1 MKIAIPTS
9 DKVTV
14 APHTGHAQYFMVV
27 TLDGDSVT
35 GTEFRN
41 NPKCG
46 SEHHGESEKADD
58 HGCGCGHDHGHDHSH
73 DHSHD
78 KEDDAC
84 CGGHGHNHDHEHGHD
99 DDHGC
104 GCGSHSHEIDEAH
117 LIMAKSIADCDFFI
131 LKQLG
136 GKLATPLQRYDIRP
150 VMIRGEALVN
160 VEDIIQE
167 FVAFAKSNEAQH
179 N

>member
-1 MKIAIPTS
+1 MKIAIPTT
-9 DKVTV
+9 DKITV

-27 TLDGDSVT
+27 TLEGDQVT

-46 SEHHGESEKADD
+46 SEHHGKTEHADD
-58 HGCGCGHDHGHDHSH
+58 HGCGCSTESKHDHGND
-73 DHSHD
+73 
-78 KEDDAC
+78 EADDAC
-84 CGGHGHNHDHEHGHD
+84 CGGHGHSHDHGHEHDHE

-104 GCGSHSHEIDEAH
+104 GCGSGHSHEIDETH
-117 LIMAKSIADCDFFI
+117 LMMAKSIADCEFFI

-136 GKLATPLQRYDIRP
+136 GKLATPLQKYDIRP

-160 VEDIIQE
+160 VNDIVQE

>member
-1 MKIAIPTS
+1 MKIAIPTT

-46 SEHHGESEKADD
+46 SEHHGKTENGDD
-58 HGCGCGHDHGHDHSH
+58 HGCGCGHGHDHDHSHGHDH
-73 DHSHD
+73 
-78 KEDDAC
+78 EDEGC
-84 CGGHGHNHDHEHGHD
+84 CGGHGHHHEHDHEHEHD

-136 GKLATPLQRYDIRP
+136 GKLATPLQKYDIRP

-160 VEDIIQE
+160 VDDIIQE